1 MVHIKE
7 SQKNF
12 PGYPNPPP
20 KGCSAVRLAVMLRG
34 AVLLGVAA
42 SACAFSSVFPASST
56 MVPRRSTT
64 ATRSLRTS
72 VKMMDIDAGQVL
84 AAAPGFVALG
94 ALLGKQGTESGNG
107 MVCKCA

>member
-1 MVHIKE
+1 MPQVAPTPLPKVTQQSI
-7 SQKNF
+7 SQSQQ
-12 PGYPNPPP
+12 PTI
-20 KGCSAVRLAVMLRG
+20 MLRG
-34 AVLLGVAA
+34 AVILGVAA

>member
-1 MVHIKE
+1 
-7 SQKNF
+7 
-12 PGYPNPPP
+12 
-20 KGCSAVRLAVMLRG
+20 MLRG